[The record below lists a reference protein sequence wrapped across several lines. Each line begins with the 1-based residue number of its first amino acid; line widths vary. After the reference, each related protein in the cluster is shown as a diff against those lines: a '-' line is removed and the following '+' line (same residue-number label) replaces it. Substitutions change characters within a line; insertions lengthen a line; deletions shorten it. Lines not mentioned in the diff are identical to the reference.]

1 MPSLKAVHL
10 MALCVL
16 VLAGMA
22 IHQAMRAPSI
32 RAEGFG
38 SGTAPM
44 AVAVALVVLALIM
57 VFQGQSRDDLAAEKT
72 DAGAKPTV
80 DGGFRFVKGAL
91 LAVAMIAY
99 IGLLEVTDLSFWVLS
114 LIFLAVAARI
124 IEGQLR
130 KWLPLS
136 LATSAFLAI
145 AIEVVFTQFLRID
158 LP

>member
-1 MPSLKAVHL
+1 MPALKSVHP
-10 MALCVL
+10 MSLCVL

-22 IHQAMRAPSI
+22 IHQAIRAPSI
-32 RAEGFG
+32 GAEGFG

-44 AVAVALVVLALIM
+44 AVAVALIVLAIAM
-57 VFQGQSRDDLAAEKT
+57 IFEGESDDDPAAETNAEPKPAA
-72 DAGAKPTV
+72 DAESPV
-80 DGGFRFVKGAL
+80 VKGAL
-91 LAVAMIAY
+91 LAVTLIVYVA
-99 IGLLEVTDLSFWVLS
+99 LLEVTDLSFWILS

-130 KWLPLS
+130 KWLLLS

-145 AIEVVFTQFLRID
+145 AIEVVFTQFLHID